1 MRRFRFQ
8 KWTML
13 LVAQASPLALG
24 AQAVQGARF
33 DPAPAQLGRFEVRST
48 LPVSPRDLLDLRD
61 VKGLAISPDGRW
73 IAFVVGQSVY
83 ERNAYRSGLF
93 LVATSGSSRPRL
105 LGTAGIPHWD
115 DINQWIAESPQW
127 SEDNRWIWYRMR
139 VSARQ
144 PWQVWGWRLP
154 SGRREQIT
162 HVDGNVERYRYLLG
176 ENALLLTVARKQT
189 SHAPAKGGER
199 GVLFTGQIR
208 AYQTI
213 PLLVQLELRS
223 QPKREYWVHDLRTGR
238 ERKATAREIHEGNI
252 EAGSDRNTPEPAAQ
266 ELAKYH
272 VVDYRISPDGVH
284 IAYLYVVDDP
294 SVSPSW
300 SRGLLLVSKQARA
313 VKKVKPDA
321 RIIDQLW
328 WAADGVT
335 LYFTERDG
343 RGHSPALWKVSAD
356 GENPRLLFQPAASDY
371 VSFFS
376 SDRAG
381 RYVACLVEDN
391 LTPPRVAVLDT
402 VADRLRILVD
412 LNPQFASLERSPAE
426 RVEGTNRYGD
436 SWFGY
441 LVKPLDYQQGI
452 QYPLVVTT
460 YRSGDYFL
468 RGASGD
474 ENPIQVYAAHGFAVL
489 CFDVGPTRN
498 LPAGSFEE
506 KVQDWASPAAS
517 MEDAARLL
525 SGRGLIDPNRV
536 GIAGFSHG
544 EEIAGYAVTHTS
556 LFAAAIGAAFYD
568 PCFYFLG
575 GAEWWEVFERWGLG
589 GWPKGKS
596 ESNWQ
601 QIAMSANADRI
612 QTPILENASDTEYL
626 IYLPVYRSLAS
637 LGKPVELYLY
647 PNELHVRNQPKH
659 RLEIY
664 ERNLDWFLF
673 WLQGEER
680 PGSEKREQYRRWR
693 QMKSSVRTAP
703 AELLTIRP

>member
-1 MRRFRFQ
+1 MRRFRFE
-8 KWTML
+8 KWTLL
-13 LVAQASPLALG
+13 LVAQASPLALD
-24 AQAVQGARF
+24 AQVVQGARF
-33 DPAPAQLGRFEVRST
+33 DPAPALLDRFEVRSPR
-48 LPVSPRDLLDLRD
+48 PVTPLDLSGLRD
-61 VKGLAISPDGRW
+61 VKGLAVSPDGKW

-93 LVATSGSSRPRL
+93 VVETTGRSGPRS
-105 LGTAGIPHWD
+105 LGTAGMPHWD
-115 DINQWIAESPQW
+115 EINQWIAESPQW

-139 VSARQ
+139 MSARQ
-144 PWQVWGWRLP
+144 PWQVWGWQLLSR
-154 SGRREQIT
+154 RREQIT
-162 HVDGNVERYRYLLG
+162 HVDGNVERYSYLLG
-176 ENALLLTVARKQT
+176 EKALLLMVTRKQT
-189 SHAPAKGGER
+189 SDARAKSGER

-213 PLLVQLELRS
+213 PVPVQLELTS

-238 ERKATAREIHEGNI
+238 ERKATPREIHEGNLEAVGDQNAP
-252 EAGSDRNTPEPAAQ
+252 EAGAQ

-272 VVDYRISPDGVH
+272 VVDSRMSPDGDH
-284 IAYLYVVDDP
+284 TAYLYVVDDP

-300 SRGLLLVSKQARA
+300 SRGLLLVSKQAHA
-313 VKKVKPDA
+313 VRKVKPDA
-321 RIIDQLW
+321 RLIDQLW
-328 WAADGVT
+328 WVADGAT

-356 GENPRLLFQPAASDY
+356 GENPHLLFQPAASDY
-371 VSFFS
+371 VSSFS
-376 SDRAG
+376 PDRAG
-381 RYVACLVEDN
+381 RYVACLIENN
-391 LTPPRVAVLDT
+391 LTPPRVAVLDI
-402 VADRLRILVD
+402 VADTFRILVD

-436 SWFGY
+436 KWFGY
-441 LVKPLDYQQGI
+441 LVKPLDYQEGI
-452 QYPLVVTT
+452 QYPLVITT

-489 CFDVGPTRN
+489 SFDVGPTRN
-498 LPAGSFEE
+498 HHAGSFEE
-506 KVQDWASPAAS
+506 KVQDWASPTAS
-517 MEDAARLL
+517 LEEAVHEL
-525 SGRGLIDPNRV
+525 SGSGLIDPNRV

-544 EEIAGYAVTHTS
+544 EEIAGYAVTHTN

-575 GAEWWEVFERWGLG
+575 GAEWWDLFERWGLG

-601 QIAMSANADRI
+601 QIAMSTNADRI

-626 IYLPVYRSLAS
+626 VYLPVYRSLVS

-680 PGSEKREQYRRWR
+680 PGPEKREQYRRWR
-693 QMKSSVRTAP
+693 QMKSRVRTAP
-703 AELLTIRP
+703 GELLTIRP